1 MSIAR
6 NRPKTVYHYCS
17 LDTFYAIFSN
27 STIRLSNISKS
38 NDSEE
43 ITYLLPK
50 MRKFCTDLFSY
61 YNGKLPEEY
70 KLQDEF
76 VNKVFDLKFL

>member
-6 NRPKTVYHYCS
+6 IRPKTVYHYCS
-17 LDTFYAIFSN
+17 LETFFAIFSN

-43 ITYLLPK
+43 ITYLLPNPDK
-50 MRKFCTDLFSY
+50 PEKFCITSRF
-61 YNGKLPEEY
+61 
-70 KLQDEF
+70 Q
-76 VNKVFDLKFL
+76 VQ

>member
-1 MSIAR
+1 MSIAKI
-6 NRPKTVYHYCS
+6 RPEKIYHYCS
-17 LDTFYAIFSN
+17 LETFFAIFSN

-50 MRKFCTDLFSY
+50 TKKFCIELFNH
-61 YNGKLPEEY
+61 YNNSLSSEY
-70 KLQDEF
+70 RLQPNF
-76 VNKVFDLKFL
+76 IINLFD